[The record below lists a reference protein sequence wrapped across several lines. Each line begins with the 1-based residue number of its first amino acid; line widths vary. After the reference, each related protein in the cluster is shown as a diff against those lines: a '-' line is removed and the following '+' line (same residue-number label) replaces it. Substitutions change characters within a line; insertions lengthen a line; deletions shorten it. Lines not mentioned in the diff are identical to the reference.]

1 MTTNINN
8 NFFGKTILNLNN
20 GATIAAEGKK
30 NSKSCK
36 PILCIE
42 KGKVYTSLYDA
53 AIDNGMQPAYLSTL
67 LIHNDGYYKKKNL
80 HFKYLTDR
88 DDGLDAMTTHLQ
100 KLSENYDELV
110 AKAKAWDDLMEA
122 EAKAHEAEEKRQA
135 AISRTK
141 ERIEK
146 HKAKR
151 EKEDEIIQNLEIE
164 LERLEKGYVKPYST
178 WDKYA
183 MMIEEAASKF

>member
-20 GATIAAEGKK
+20 GATIAAEGEKK
-30 NSKSCK
+30 SKNCK

-122 EAKAHEAEEKRQA
+122 EAKAHEAEEKRLH
-135 AISRTK
+135 AIAK
-141 ERIEK
+141 LEERIAKHEEK
-146 HKAKR
+146 LN
-151 EKEDEIIQNLEIE
+151 KEAEIISILKAE
-164 LERLEKGYVKPYST
+164 LEALMNG
-178 WDKYA
+178 
-183 MMIEEAASKF
+183 